1 MKFENCI
8 ILLIMLFDQVDLFSS
23 NQNHSKDSLFYIITR
38 GEISVNTQYF
48 LEHLIFSAKKPTTV
62 VLKVEVQGPKGSF
75 SLKSMQP
82 IKDTNPKKLNIQTLP
97 MTHTIR
103 KHRRFRL

>member
-1 MKFENCI
+1 MSIGYSGVFNEQSFRFQGKGTNNK
-8 ILLIMLFDQVDLFSS
+8 LALPYNL
-23 NQNHSKDSLFYIITR
+23 TR
-38 GEISVNTQYF
+38 GEVSVTTQYF

-62 VLKVEVQGPKGSF
+62 VLKVEVQGQKGSF
-75 SLKSMQP
+75 SLSSMQP

-97 MTHTIR
+97 TTHTIR